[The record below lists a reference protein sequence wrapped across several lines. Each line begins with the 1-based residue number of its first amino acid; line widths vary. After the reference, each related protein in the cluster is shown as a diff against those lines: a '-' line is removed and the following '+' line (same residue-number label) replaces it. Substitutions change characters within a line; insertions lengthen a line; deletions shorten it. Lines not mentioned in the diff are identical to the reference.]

1 VPVATTENGSETVG
15 NLLSPRLP
23 TMARQL
29 FEFSKPLPLR
39 LRAED
44 VERLDR
50 LARANGSNRS
60 SLMRQII
67 ARGLD
72 QLEAA

>member
-1 VPVATTENGSETVG
+1 MT
-15 NLLSPRLP
+15 
-23 TMARQL
+23 RQL
-29 FEFSKPLPLR
+29 FEFSKPLPVR
-39 LRAED
+39 IRAED

-50 LARANGSNRS
+50 IARREGSNRS
-60 SLMRQII
+60 VLMRQLI

>member
-1 VPVATTENGSETVG
+1 
-15 NLLSPRLP
+15 
-23 TMARQL
+23 MARQL

-67 ARGLD
+67 AKGLD